1 MQRVHLVINLVNL
14 EKLVFRS
21 FRGLQ
26 GTFVPATKT
35 DEFVLVRNISKLRIF
50 FVSIQDQRKLIE
62 SIHPFEL
69 LSSTTMDNL
78 MSKIDIAY
86 YPNGTLL
93 ISPTISSIA
102 FYIIIKGS
110 VTEYIDDEVHNV
122 YSAGDSFDADALIY
136 GKTKAKFVVDEDLIC
151 YEVKKEDFLDL
162 MQDKKVQSYFLQD
175 FITRHQQL
183 KEYDQ
188 QSDLSP
194 FLISK
199 VSDIFLHV
207 ACVVDT
213 DESIYG
219 ALKKQQELR
228 AKVIIVKEVDGYSI
242 VTDTNLRQRVLL
254 GENDIS
260 KKIGSIASKGLIT
273 IDVNDFLF
281 NALLLMTHNA
291 IKRVVVLENEK
302 IVGVLEQLDL
312 LSYFASH
319 SHLVAVQ
326 IDKASTLSDLKLL
339 DQDFKNLIITLR
351 AKGVKV
357 RYITK
362 LIATLN
368 FKVYKKV
375 FEMCVEEELR
385 DKCALIVM
393 GSEGRE
399 DQTLRSDQDNA
410 LIIQN
415 GIDIELFKAPMM
427 KLNSHLLELGFP
439 KCNGDVMVS
448 NEFWRRN
455 TSSYKELI
463 EKWTYDMSDESVQ
476 NLSIFLD
483 AKCVAGDCTLLDEL
497 VTYLHSSFHSRD
509 DVLAHIAKAVLNFET
524 PLSLFSGFVLEKEYN
539 NRLDLKKGGIFALV
553 HGVRTLCLQYE
564 IKATNTIERIK
575 ELNNMGVI
583 DKTFATELIESFD
596 TLSSIRLKAMLE
608 AKTIDEANYI
618 NPRNLEKNQRDLLKD
633 SFKIINKFK
642 KFMSFHFHLNM
653 VV

>member
-1 MQRVHLVINLVNL
+1 M
-14 EKLVFRS
+14 
-21 FRGLQ
+21 
-26 GTFVPATKT
+26 
-35 DEFVLVRNISKLRIF
+35 
-50 FVSIQDQRKLIE
+50 SIQDQRKLIE

-110 VTEYIDDEVHNV
+110 VTEYIDDEIHNV

-415 GIDIELFKAPMM
+415 GIDTELFKAPMM

-497 VTYLHSSFHSRD
+497 VTFLHSSFHSRD
-509 DVLAHIAKAVLNFET
+509 DVLAHIAKAVLNFDT

>member
-1 MQRVHLVINLVNL
+1 
-14 EKLVFRS
+14 
-21 FRGLQ
+21 
-26 GTFVPATKT
+26 
-35 DEFVLVRNISKLRIF
+35 
-50 FVSIQDQRKLIE
+50 VSIQDQRKLIE

-136 GKTKAKFVVDEDLIC
+136 AKTKAKFVVDEDLIC
-151 YEVKKEDFLDL
+151 YEIKKEDFLDL

-207 ACVVDT
+207 ACVVDA

-375 FEMCVEEELR
+375 FEMCVEEDLR

-415 GIDIELFKAPMM
+415 GIDTELFKAPMM

-509 DVLAHIAKAVLNFET
+509 DVLAHIAKAVLNFDT

>member
-1 MQRVHLVINLVNL
+1 
-14 EKLVFRS
+14 
-21 FRGLQ
+21 
-26 GTFVPATKT
+26 
-35 DEFVLVRNISKLRIF
+35 
-50 FVSIQDQRKLIE
+50 VSIQDQRKLIE

-136 GKTKAKFVVDEDLIC
+136 GKTTAKFVVDEDLIC
-151 YEVKKEDFLDL
+151 YEIKKEDFLDL

-207 ACVVDT
+207 ACVVDAN
-213 DESIYG
+213 ESIYE

-228 AKVIIVKEVDGYSI
+228 AKVIIVKEIDGYSI

-291 IKRVVVLENEK
+291 IKRVVVLENER

-415 GIDIELFKAPMM
+415 GIDTELFKAPMM

-439 KCNGDVMVS
+439 KCNGNVMVS

-509 DVLAHIAKAVLNFET
+509 DVLAHIAKAVLNFDT

-575 ELNNMGVI
+575 ELNNIGVI

>member
-1 MQRVHLVINLVNL
+1 M
-14 EKLVFRS
+14 
-21 FRGLQ
+21 
-26 GTFVPATKT
+26 
-35 DEFVLVRNISKLRIF
+35 
-50 FVSIQDQRKLIE
+50 SIQDQRKLIE

-110 VTEYIDDEVHNV
+110 VTEYIDDEIHNV

-415 GIDIELFKAPMM
+415 GIDTELFKAPMM

-497 VTYLHSSFHSRD
+497 VTFLHSSFHSRD
-509 DVLAHIAKAVLNFET
+509 DVLAHIAKAVLNFDT

-575 ELNNMGVI
+575 ELNNIGVI

>member
-1 MQRVHLVINLVNL
+1 M
-14 EKLVFRS
+14 
-21 FRGLQ
+21 
-26 GTFVPATKT
+26 
-35 DEFVLVRNISKLRIF
+35 
-50 FVSIQDQRKLIE
+50 SIQDQRKLIE
-62 SIHPFEL
+62 SIHPFEM
-69 LSSTTMDNL
+69 LSATTMDHL

-93 ISPTISSIA
+93 ISPSISSIA

-110 VTEYIDDEVHNV
+110 VTEYIEDEIHNV
-122 YSAGDSFDADALIY
+122 YGAGDSFDADALIY
-136 GKTKAKFVVDEDLIC
+136 GDTKAKFVVDEDLIC
-151 YEVKKEDFLDL
+151 YEIKKEDFLDL

-199 VSDIFLHV
+199 VSDIFLHT
-207 ACVVDT
+207 ACVVSGDAT
-213 DESIYG
+213 ILE
-219 ALKKQQELR
+219 ALHKQQELR
-228 AKVIIVKEVDGYSI
+228 AKVIIVKEADGYSI
-242 VTDTNLRQRVLL
+242 VTDTNLRERVLL
-254 GENDIS
+254 GDNDTS
-260 KKIGSIASKGLIT
+260 KKIASIASKNLIT
-273 IDVNDFLF
+273 IDIGDFLF
-281 NALLLMTHNA
+281 NALLLMTHNG
-291 IKRVVVLENEK
+291 IKRVVVLDDEK
-302 IVGVLEQLDL
+302 IVGVLEQMDL

-326 IDKASTLSDLKLL
+326 IDKASSLDDLKVL
-339 DQDFKNLIITLR
+339 DKDFRNLIVTLR

-362 LIATLN
+362 LVATLN
-368 FKVYKKV
+368 FKIYKKV
-375 FEMCVEEELR
+375 FEMCVSEELR

-410 LIIQN
+410 LVIKN
-415 GIDIELFKAPMM
+415 GVDKELFTEPMIR
-427 KLNSHLLELGFP
+427 LNGYLLELGFP
-439 KCNGDVMVS
+439 KCNGNVMVS
-448 NEFWRRN
+448 NEYWRRDV
-455 TSSYKELI
+455 TSYKELI

-483 AKCVAGDCTLLDEL
+483 AKCVAGDCELLHEL
-497 VTYLHSSFHSRD
+497 TEYLHGRFHARD

-553 HGVRTLCLQYE
+553 HGVRTLSLQYE
-564 IKATNTIERIK
+564 IKVTNTTERIK
-575 ELNNMGVI
+575 ELNNLGVI

-608 AKTIDEANYI
+608 AKTIEEANFI
-618 NPRNLEKNQRDLLKD
+618 NPRTLEKNQRDLLKD

-642 KFMSFHFHLNM
+642 KFMSFHFHLGM

>member
-1 MQRVHLVINLVNL
+1 
-14 EKLVFRS
+14 
-21 FRGLQ
+21 
-26 GTFVPATKT
+26 
-35 DEFVLVRNISKLRIF
+35 
-50 FVSIQDQRKLIE
+50 VSIQDQRKLIE

-207 ACVVDT
+207 ACVVDA

-228 AKVIIVKEVDGYSI
+228 AKVIIVKEVEGYSI

-291 IKRVVVLENEK
+291 IKRVVVLENER

-415 GIDIELFKAPMM
+415 GIDTELFKAPMM

>member
-1 MQRVHLVINLVNL
+1 
-14 EKLVFRS
+14 
-21 FRGLQ
+21 
-26 GTFVPATKT
+26 
-35 DEFVLVRNISKLRIF
+35 
-50 FVSIQDQRKLIE
+50 VSIQDQRKLIE
-62 SIHPFEL
+62 SIHPFEM
-69 LSSTTMDNL
+69 LSATTMDHL

-93 ISPTISSIA
+93 ISPSISSIA

-110 VTEYIDDEVHNV
+110 VTEYIEDEIHNV
-122 YSAGDSFDADALIY
+122 YGAGDSFDADALIY
-136 GKTKAKFVVDEDLIC
+136 GDTKAKFVVDEDLIC
-151 YEVKKEDFLDL
+151 YEIKKEDFLDL

-199 VSDIFLHV
+199 VSDIFLHT
-207 ACVVDT
+207 ACVVSGDAT
-213 DESIYG
+213 ILE
-219 ALKKQQELR
+219 ALHKQQELR
-228 AKVIIVKEVDGYSI
+228 AKVIIVKEADGYSI
-242 VTDTNLRQRVLL
+242 VTDTNLRERVLL
-254 GENDIS
+254 GDNDTS
-260 KKIGSIASKGLIT
+260 KKIASIASKNLIT
-273 IDVNDFLF
+273 IDIGDFLF
-281 NALLLMTHNA
+281 NALLLMTHNG
-291 IKRVVVLENEK
+291 IKRVVVLDDEK
-302 IVGVLEQLDL
+302 IVGVLEQMDL

-326 IDKASTLSDLKLL
+326 IDKASSLDDLKVL
-339 DQDFKNLIITLR
+339 DKDFRNLIVTLR

-362 LIATLN
+362 LVATLN
-368 FKVYKKV
+368 FKIYKKV
-375 FEMCVEEELR
+375 FEMCVSEELR

-410 LIIQN
+410 LVIKN
-415 GIDIELFKAPMM
+415 GVDKELFIEPMIR
-427 KLNSHLLELGFP
+427 LNGYLLELGFP
-439 KCNGDVMVS
+439 KCNGNVMVS
-448 NEFWRRN
+448 NEYWRRDV
-455 TSSYKELI
+455 TSYKELI

-483 AKCVAGDCTLLDEL
+483 AKCVAGDCELLHEL
-497 VTYLHSSFHSRD
+497 TEYLHGRFHARD

-553 HGVRTLCLQYE
+553 HGVRTLSLQYE
-564 IKATNTIERIK
+564 IKVTNTTERIK
-575 ELNNMGVI
+575 ELNNLGVI

-608 AKTIDEANYI
+608 AKTIEEANFI
-618 NPRNLEKNQRDLLKD
+618 NPRTLEKNQRDLLKD

-642 KFMSFHFHLNM
+642 KFMSFHFHLGM

>member
-1 MQRVHLVINLVNL
+1 M
-14 EKLVFRS
+14 
-21 FRGLQ
+21 
-26 GTFVPATKT
+26 
-35 DEFVLVRNISKLRIF
+35 
-50 FVSIQDQRKLIE
+50 SIQDQRKLIE

-207 ACVVDT
+207 ACVVDA

-228 AKVIIVKEVDGYSI
+228 AKVIIVKEVEGYSI

-291 IKRVVVLENEK
+291 IKRVVVLENER

-415 GIDIELFKAPMM
+415 GIDTELFKAPMM

>member
-1 MQRVHLVINLVNL
+1 
-14 EKLVFRS
+14 
-21 FRGLQ
+21 
-26 GTFVPATKT
+26 
-35 DEFVLVRNISKLRIF
+35 
-50 FVSIQDQRKLIE
+50 
-62 SIHPFEL
+62 
-69 LSSTTMDNL
+69 TTMDNL
-78 MSKIDIAY
+78 MSKIDIAN

-136 GKTKAKFVVDEDLIC
+136 AKTKAKFVVDEDLIC

-207 ACVVDT
+207 ACVVDA